1 MFSMMKI
8 LIVDDD
14 QDMCE
19 ILSDFLKDEGYAV
32 ITASDGES
40 ALSSIKNKK
49 YDLLI
54 LDYQLH
60 GNNGLYVLKKA
71 HQIDSSLIA
80 IMMSAFG
87 SEQIRSQAQELG
99 VYDFVE
105 KPFDMEKMVKAV
117 NQALRQKGQI

>member
-1 MFSMMKI
+1 MMKI
-8 LIVDDD
+8 LVVDDD

-32 ITASDGES
+32 ITVSDGES
-40 ALSSIKNKK
+40 ALSNIKCRK

-60 GNNGLYVLKKA
+60 ETDGLCVLEKA
-71 HQIDSSLIA
+71 HQIDASLIT
-80 IMMSAFG
+80 IMISAFG
-87 SEQIRSQAQELG
+87 SEQIRSQAQKLG

-105 KPFDMEKMVKAV
+105 KPFDIEKIVAAV
-117 NQALRQKGQI
+117 NQALYQRR